1 MSKLYIIGIG
11 PGSDEYLTFK
21 ARKIAESVEL
31 LVGSKRAL
39 QLFPDSYAEKI
50 KLDSKDMG
58 KYFKKAIS
66 AVKTGRSVAILST
79 GDPGFSG
86 ILKPV
91 LDLSGNVDVEVVP
104 GISSIQLCASKLR
117 ISWDEVNLITLHGK
131 GDSLEL
137 LELISNGK
145 PTMVLPN
152 FNVKETAE
160 YLINNGVDS
169 QRKVAVCDKLS
180 YPDERI
186 VETSL
191 KEVLDEDFSYMC
203 VMVIF

>member
-1 MSKLYIIGIG
+1 MSKLYIVGVG

-21 ARKIAESVEL
+21 AQKIADSVEV

-39 QLFPDSYAEKI
+39 QLFPDSKAEKLE
-50 KLDSKDMG
+50 LDSKNMG
-58 KYFKKAIS
+58 NSFKQAIIR
-66 AVKTGRSVAILST
+66 VEKGKSVAILST

-91 LDLSGNVDVEVVP
+91 LNLSSSVQVEVIP
-104 GISSIQLCASKLR
+104 GISSIQLCASKLQ

-137 LELISNGK
+137 LELLDSGK
-145 PTMVLPN
+145 PTMILPD
-152 FNVKETAE
+152 FNVKETAKF
-160 YLINNGVDS
+160 LVD
-169 QRKVAVCDKLS
+169 KGIDPDKEVAICEKLS
-180 YPDERI
+180 YPDEKI
-186 VETSL
+186 VKLTL
-191 KEVLDEDFSYMC
+191 KDVLNDDFSYMC